1 MGGILELDRAGWLG
15 VGFISHDNF
24 TGDCVMQDKTGCA
37 TCGEPTGNAEDFRDD
52 LSMLEYTFS
61 RTCQVCQDR
70 LYWVLRVAE
79 VELAR

>member
-1 MGGILELDRAGWLG
+1 
-15 VGFISHDNF
+15 
-24 TGDCVMQDKTGCA
+24 MQDKTGCA